1 MPQAARLGDPIGHT
15 KPGDGPKGGGGGDV
29 TGKIIGP
36 CSGNVFTNGIKA
48 ARASVDET
56 VCSKH
61 DSAPPPIATGSPT
74 VFINGLPAA
83 RVSDKIACGAFITD
97 GSPNV
102 FIGSNGAKAEAD
114 MAKNQTSPALQQ
126 AVLMAEAGAD
136 ALQSSAA
143 QKDAL
148 GPLANDSRPTIA
160 SLSDAG
166 AQQFAHAFQLN
177 RASELAYASGNKASG
192 AAYREAAKNASAASD
207 IYFRSAAKMSDDAER
222 IAHAARTNPFGPGWN
237 YMGAKSA
244 GFDHPSPLRPNY
256 YAVGVGS
263 LSGAGSAVV
272 NTYDG
277 TAYVG
282 GGVVVST
289 ESNTSVKPSV
299 TATAGWIFG
308 ANDADSTN
316 GFLNGSGNQVFLS
329 IPTPWRVNAVAA
341 VSHAYGGLY
350 ALELGVGSPG
360 KVAFGTAPF
369 TYSAPLNKPKDKE

>member
-1 MPQAARLGDPIGHT
+1 MGDPIGHT
-15 KPGDGPKGGGGGDV
+15 KPGDGPKGGGGGDK

-83 RVSDKIACGAFITD
+83 RVSDKIACGAYITE

-102 FIGSNGAKAEAD
+102 FIGSNGAKAEAE

-126 AVLMAEAGAD
+126 ALLMAEAGAD

-143 QKDAL
+143 QKDASGLL
-148 GPLANDSRPTIA
+148 GNDTRPTIA

-166 AQQFAHAFQLN
+166 AKLFAQAYQLN
-177 RASELAYASGNKASG
+177 RASELAYASGHKASG
-192 AAYREAAKNASAASD
+192 AAYREAASNASAASE

-222 IAHAARTNPFGPGWN
+222 IAQAARSNPFGPGWN

-244 GFDHPSPLRPNY
+244 GFDHPSPIRPNY
-256 YAVGVGS
+256 YTGGVGS
-263 LSGAGSAVV
+263 LSGAASVTV

-277 TAYVG
+277 TVYKAA
-282 GGVVVST
+282 GVVLST
-289 ESNTSVKPSV
+289 ESNTSVKPSLS
-299 TATAGWIFG
+299 ATAGWIFG

-316 GFLNGSGNQVFLS
+316 SFLAGSGNQVFLS
-329 IPTPWRVNAVAA
+329 VPTPWRVNAIVA
-341 VSHAYGGLY
+341 VSHAYGGAY

-360 KVAFGTAPF
+360 KLAYGASPF
-369 TYSAPLNKPKDKE
+369 TYSAPLIKPKDKE